1 MFADIREQNIWENVS
16 NKCDIPNKGNLDD
29 RPHSYFHVSQFL
41 IKAYW
46 LVSWQMMSLNT
57 ETMVMENVPDI
68 LKVH

>member
-41 IKAYW
+41 I
-46 LVSWQMMSLNT
+46 
-57 ETMVMENVPDI
+57 
-68 LKVH
+68 